1 MSKADTQ
8 PLIHPLITLDQ
19 YRETIMFS
27 NRKKKKNK
35 DQGLNF
41 FVALKRVQF
50 YTLLSTTVTSDD
62 LRGVDNRSHLNAGI

>member
-1 MSKADTQ
+1 
-8 PLIHPLITLDQ
+8 
-19 YRETIMFS
+19 MFS
-27 NRKKKKNK
+27 NRKKNQKNK